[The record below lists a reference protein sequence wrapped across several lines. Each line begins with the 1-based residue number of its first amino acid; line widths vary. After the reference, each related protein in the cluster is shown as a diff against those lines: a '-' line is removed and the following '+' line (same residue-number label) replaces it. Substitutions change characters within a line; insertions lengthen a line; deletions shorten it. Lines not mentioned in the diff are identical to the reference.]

1 MKLSKS
7 ILQAMVVAVTVGT
20 ICSCEKPAA
29 DEGKKTS
36 IEKSKSVNAPGG
48 CPACGMG

>member
-7 ILQAMVVAVTVGT
+7 ILQAMVIAVTVGT
-20 ICSCEKPAA
+20 ICSCEKPSVDA
-29 DEGKKTS
+29 EKKTAT
-36 IEKSKSVNAPGG
+36 EKSKSVNPPEG

>member
-7 ILQAMVVAVTVGT
+7 ILQAMVVAVTIGT
-20 ICSCEKPAA
+20 ICSCEKPSA

-36 IEKSKSVNAPGG
+36 IEKPKTGTMPEG